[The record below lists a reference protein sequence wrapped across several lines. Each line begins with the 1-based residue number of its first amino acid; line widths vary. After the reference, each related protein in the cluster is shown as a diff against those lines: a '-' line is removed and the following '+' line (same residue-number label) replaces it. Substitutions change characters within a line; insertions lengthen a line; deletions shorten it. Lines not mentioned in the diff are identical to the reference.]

1 MFTVVRTW
9 RDEEKFQEWLPP
21 TIYAILNRT
30 ECFWLFS
37 AHRCQKFVGKLE
49 HAFKCV
55 LWSCDQSIGVVFSFS
70 FCMQSRMQ
78 LLKSGIWGLVVLL
91 SVPCSCLII
100 FCLSN
105 SCRLFPC
112 ISTCQILSLHYN
124 LFQILPP
131 ALSLYKPFSYCR
143 GLISILWIA
152 WIDEWM
158 KAGVYYVR
166 WCKEATSS
174 LQLHPHWYRAFMTRN

>member
-1 MFTVVRTW
+1 MITYLSDVYGGKDMERW
-9 RDEEKFQEWLPP
+9 RKISGMI
-21 TIYAILNRT
+21 TSYNICYILNRT

-49 HAFKCV
+49 RAFKCV

-131 ALSLYKPFSYCR
+131 DLSLYKPFSYCM
-143 GLISILWIA
+143 L
-152 WIDEWM
+152 
-158 KAGVYYVR
+158 
-166 WCKEATSS
+166 
-174 LQLHPHWYRAFMTRN
+174 